1 MWISS
6 ASGPT
11 TTPETFSLPSS
22 VAASTNRPRP
32 MECTPSVARAAS
44 EAALASCSCSV
55 KALLDPL
62 LLLRLLLPALLLQ
75 LALPLLLGLLLR
87 EEDVGYR
94 NVDLGHPQPHEVL
107 DPVYHVAAHRLGEL
121 GDGLAVLRRERKIQG
136 CLFLT
141 DLDRDT
147 LGLAASSTSYG
158 AEDAAHGLRGATAHP
173 DAFYLLGRYTSD
185 LRDHAVR
192 DGGAATLRL

>member
-11 TTPETFSLPSS
+11 TTPETFSLPSY
-22 VAASTNRPRP
+22 VAASANRPRP

-62 LLLRLLLPALLLQ
+62 LLLRLLLPALLL
-75 LALPLLLGLLLR
+75 LLGLLLR

-107 DPVYHVAAHRLGEL
+107 DPVDHVAAHRLGEL

-173 DAFYLLGRYTSD
+173 DAFYLLGRYTRD